1 MNYRKNYY
9 VRELTREIHSLD
21 VVIKNVKT
29 DSIEIQN
36 SNVEKRRVII
46 QQHPFE
52 IGRPER
58 ASFQN
63 VTGI

>member
-9 VRELTREIHSLD
+9 VRELTREIHALD

-46 QQHPFE
+46 QQHPF
-52 IGRPER
+52 
-58 ASFQN
+58 
-63 VTGI
+63 